1 MLLSEELFGQFI
13 KGIVRTEVLFGNS
26 LKGSLGWEWGTK
38 SKKEKAK
45 SETLWNL
52 HYINKVCAFKNKEV
66 RADLRDYNRT

>member
-38 SKKEKAK
+38 SKK
-45 SETLWNL
+45 
-52 HYINKVCAFKNKEV
+52 
-66 RADLRDYNRT
+66 